1 MQVVL
6 AVILGLV
13 AGSFLTA
20 FVDRLRDGRNFIVG
34 RSACDNCHKRLG
46 VVDLVPLFSW
56 LFLRGRCRHC
66 RQAIGLY
73 YPTIELVSGVSFVV
87 FYLFWPYSL
96 DGWEFVL
103 FLGWLPVLVALLALA
118 IYDLRWWLLPNKIV
132 YPLFIWSSLLLAVR
146 LLGEMSPAIFLDA
159 LLSLLVGG
167 GLFFL
172 IFHFSPKH
180 IGGGDVKLGACLGLL
195 LVDWRLSLI
204 MIFLSAIIGVVVLL
218 IMSLLS
224 LRRKITL
231 NSKLPYGPF
240 LIFAAWLVFSFG
252 ADILVWYQDFAGIS

>member
-1 MQVVL
+1 MVVL
-6 AVILGLV
+6 VVILGLI

-34 RSACDNCHKRLG
+34 RSTCDSCRQRLG
-46 VVDLVPLFSW
+46 VLDLVPLFSW

-66 RQAIGLY
+66 RRVVSWY
-73 YPTIELVSGVSFVV
+73 YPVVELASGLSFAA
-87 FYLFWPYSL
+87 FYLFWPYSF
-96 DGWEFVL
+96 DGWDLAL

-132 YPLFIWSSLLLAVR
+132 YPLSAWALLLVGLR
-146 LLGEMSPAIFLDA
+146 FLEQMSPGVFLDA

-172 IFHFSPKH
+172 VFHLSPRH

-195 LVDWRLSLI
+195 LVDWRLAL
-204 MIFLSAIIGVVVLL
+204 MTIFLSAIVGVAVISAVLL
-218 IMSLLS
+218 VRRGRKMSLH
-224 LRRKITL
+224 
-231 NSKLPYGPF
+231 SKLPYGPF
-240 LIFAAWLVFSFG
+240 LILAAWLAFSFG
-252 ADILVWYQDFAGIS
+252 EDLLAWYHSFALA